1 MSTALQT
8 TSTALT
14 VTQRAIAALGFD
26 EKKETELR
34 ELAAR
39 TTTIT
44 AITNK
49 DGYTQVHAGRMALKN
64 QRVEIQNAGKD
75 ARDDATKFSKA
86 VIAEEKRLISVISPE
101 EERLQKLQDAHDA
114 AIEAEKQAKIDAEIA
129 RVAAIDARVE
139 TIRNWPTAYTGK
151 PSSLV
156 EQQVRVANEYI
167 IDEFFEEKADT
178 ARAVLE
184 ASRAALVG
192 ILAERQ
198 AHEAEQERIKA
209 ERAELEKLRAEQAL
223 RDAAERAR
231 IAEEERQAK
240 VERDAEAA
248 RHAAQLKAQQEEQN
262 RINAA
267 RQAELDRI
275 EREKQA
281 EWDRREAELKALR
294 DAEDAR
300 LAADR
305 AELERQQE
313 EFRKAQEPDPEPE
326 VIVLQTDPPPARP
339 TMDQILATLCA
350 TYSADRET
358 VIEWILSMD
367 LSERKA
373 A

>member
-1 MSTALQT
+1 MSTEIATLPTVLTVQQRAKQSLAIPRTEDELIALAK
-8 TSTALT
+8 STADIT
-14 VTQRAIAALGFD
+14 V
-26 EKKETELR
+26 
-34 ELAAR
+34 
-39 TTTIT
+39 
-44 AITNK
+44 ITNA
-49 DGYTQVHAGRMALKN
+49 DGREQVHQAMMVLKN
-64 QRVEIQNAGKD
+64 NRCDIQRLGKQ
-75 ARDDATKFSKA
+75 AREDATKFSKA
-86 VIAEEKRLISVISPE
+86 VIAEEDRIIALISPE
-101 EERLQKLQDAHDA
+101 EERLAKLRDSWDDKV
-114 AIEAEKQAKIDAEIA
+114 EAEKQAKVDAEIA
-129 RVAAIDARVE
+129 RVTAIDARIE
-139 TIRNWPTAYTGK
+139 TIRNWPTQYTGK
-151 PSSLV
+151 PSSLL
-156 EQQVRVANEYI
+156 EQQVRVANEYQ

-281 EWDRREAELKALR
+281 EWDRREAELKAQR

-300 LAADR
+300 LAAER